1 MAQLNEAEAQQSLA
15 AARAAG
21 NVEAQAGALFALA
34 GLARGRGDRPAA
46 IALYQQSGALWQQLH
61 NERNLLA
68 TLNNL
73 APLLADVEQ
82 FENADNAARAATDI
96 AQRLRDPGA
105 MAMAVGTLG
114 MVANSAGDHD
124 TARTAYHKSLELA
137 EAARDPVR
145 IARAQYNIGW
155 VAFVTGDFAE
165 ARRRGLAAA
174 KALGPLTEARV
185 EASIVMLNGRLDVRQ
200 HQYQRAMDR
209 LGWAA
214 RTFHYAGDDE
224 GAAQASFA
232 YGVAEYLSGDR
243 DGGRQRIES
252 TFQGIRLNRNRRMT
266 AMRLIGLS
274 RLAAAA
280 GATDDAIGFGQLAL
294 NIGTHLSDP
303 ALESMARQ
311 LLSGGTYAG
320 AADSGIAAATVA
332 MDVAQVHGETP
343 EAPGAGD
350 AADLSWLE
358 HDLGVLPPA
367 PPPSPPAGA
376 PPDAEYVGPVRIID
390 GTADGHGYSIL
401 QDVAAQ
407 IGVAT
412 NHDAEA
418 GLQAVLRRRDPLLLG
433 RLGFDTEAGGLGIVS
448 PNHDDIRAAA
458 TWLASMFKSTGGS

>member
-1 MAQLNEAEAQQSLA
+1 MAQLTEAAAQASLD

-21 NVEAQAGALFALA
+21 NIEAQAGALFALG
-34 GLARGRGDRPAA
+34 GLARRRGDRPAA

-61 NERNLLA
+61 NDRNLLA

-82 FENADNAARAATDI
+82 FENAGNAARAAIDI

-114 MVANSAGDHD
+114 MVANSAGDHE

-137 EAARDPVR
+137 EAAGDRVR

-155 VAFVTGDFAE
+155 VAFVTGDFVE
-165 ARRRGLAAA
+165 ARRRGVAAA

-185 EASIVMLNGRLDVRQ
+185 QASIAMLNGRLDVRQ
-200 HQYQRAMDR
+200 HQYERAMGR

-214 RTFHYAGDDE
+214 RTFHYGGDDE

-232 YGVAEYLSGDR
+232 YGVAEYLSGDHT
-243 DGGRQRIES
+243 GGRRRIES

-280 GATDDAIGFGQLAL
+280 GATDHSISFGQLAL

-303 ALESMARQ
+303 ALESLARQ

-320 AADSGIAAATVA
+320 AADPGIATATVA
-332 MDVAQVHGETP
+332 MDVAQAHGETP
-343 EAPGAGD
+343 EAPGVGA
-350 AADLSWLE
+350 AADLGWLE

-367 PPPSPPAGA
+367 PVPA
-376 PPDAEYVGPVRIID
+376 
-390 GTADGHGYSIL
+390 
-401 QDVAAQ
+401 
-407 IGVAT
+407 
-412 NHDAEA
+412 A
-418 GLQAVLRRRDPLLLG
+418 GFRAVLRRRDPMLLG
-433 RLGFDTEAGGLGIVS
+433 RLDFDIVAAGLRIAS
-448 PNHDDIRAAA
+448 SSHDDIRAAA
-458 TWLASMFKSTGGS
+458 TWLASMFKSAAES